1 MTPFKPDDLPALGRS
16 FLHRLSETNRTDL
29 LSMLNI
35 KCEDYGLCL
44 NFDNMDSVDS
54 ICLAVSSLYSQ
65 INYFQ
70 FKTFENKFL
79 DGMNV
84 TLLAAVW
91 NILYDDA
98 PTYHKYADVTLDMSF
113 DKSITYFIQQKV
125 GW

>member
-1 MTPFKPDDLPALGRS
+1 
-16 FLHRLSETNRTDL
+16 
-29 LSMLNI
+29 MLNI

-98 PTYHKYADVTLDMSF
+98 PAYHKYADVTSDMDF
-113 DKSITYFIQQKV
+113 VESITYFIQQKLGCNLMLLALNYV
-125 GW
+125 